1 MGSQEELANMYA
13 LGLVASFCI
22 NMGSLILYRYFKGT
36 AEGMTYYTSRL
47 GTLIL
52 GSSW

>member
-1 MGSQEELANMYA
+1 MYA

-36 AEGMTYYTSRL
+36 AEGMTLFYQPPGHHHFVDYPGELLRL
-47 GTLIL
+47 PGL
-52 GSSW
+52 